1 MVEAVTMNID
11 IMNQLTMIGKKL
23 ENEKRKLQVYTEH
36 NTGTDSKGVKKP
48 KEHAQK
54 AYDYFKNL
62 YKIRSNTIENDIQ
75 AKRDQIEQ
83 IESKLS
89 IETSTITSDIDKQIE
104 YYQKQIDMIK
114 AKSEQK
120 LLTLKDKF
128 NFKKNKLEKEIEFLE
143 DEENDAGIMRFKTG
157 MISNELILNSDTTP
171 LKTLGQRN
179 TERAIEFLEDC
190 RSMLLTK
197 VKEWEKDE
205 EEDSTKIMKYILEQR
220 DQMNAI
226 TLNRYRANQK
236 AHAEIAKEMNKRIEL
251 EKQARWDN
259 VPEGETPQFKLPTI
273 RIVDGRLVT

>member
-1 MVEAVTMNID
+1 MAEVVTMNID

-23 ENEKRKLQVYTEH
+23 ETEKRKLQVYTEH
-36 NTGTDSKGVKKP
+36 NTGIDSKGVKKP
-48 KEHAQK
+48 KEQAQK

-62 YKIRSNTIENDIQ
+62 YKIRSNAIENDIQ

-83 IESKLS
+83 AEDKLNKE
-89 IETSTITSDIDKQIE
+89 IQ
-104 YYQKQIDMIK
+104 
-114 AKSEQK
+114 A
-120 LLTLKDKF
+120 LKDKF
-128 NFKKNKLEKEIEFLE
+128 NSKKNKLEKEIEFLE

-157 MISNELILNSDTTP
+157 MISNELILNADTTP

-179 TERAIEFLEDC
+179 TEHAIGFLEDC
-190 RSMLLTK
+190 RNILLVK

-205 EEDSTKIMKYILEQR
+205 EQDPTKIMKYLLEQR

-236 AHAEIAKEMNKRIEL
+236 AHAEVAKEINKQITMD
-251 EKQARWDN
+251 KMTRWDN
-259 VPEGETPQFKLPTI
+259 VPEGEMPELKLPPI